1 MSAEPG
7 QAPSD
12 AASWRNRANFAFEKD
27 ERWTQVDE
35 YNVSHLHA
43 ADRKPAPELLA
54 RVQASSD
61 AAGMPAVAVSAAHGK
76 FLQIQARLVRARTIV
91 EVGML
96 GGYSTIWL
104 ASSHGEARVT
114 SIEIDEEFAAK
125 AREHFEWAGVAGQVE
140 VRVGS
145 GMDELP
151 KLVEEVRE
159 GKRPKVDLAFIDA
172 NKENN
177 LDYFNYVME
186 MAHPGTCIIVD
197 NVVRRG
203 AVVNPA
209 MKNDLR
215 VAGARRVIEG
225 VGKDKRV
232 EATVLQMVG
241 DKTYDGFLTAVV
253 LE

>member
-1 MSAEPG
+1 MSAERG

-12 AASWRNRANFAFEKD
+12 AASWRNRGNFAFEQNP
-27 ERWTQVDE
+27 RWTQVDE
-35 YNVSHLHA
+35 YNLSHLHTS
-43 ADRKPAPELLA
+43 RHKPAPELLA

-61 AAGMPAVAVSAAHGK
+61 EAGMPPIAVSAAHGK
-76 FLQIQARLVRARTIV
+76 FLQLQARLARARTIV

-104 ASSHGEARVT
+104 ASSHPEARVT
-114 SIEIDEEFAAK
+114 SVEIDEEFAAK
-125 AREHFEWAGVAGQVE
+125 AKEHFDWAGVAAQVE

-151 KLVEEVRE
+151 KLVQEVKE

-203 AVVNPA
+203 TIVDPA
-209 MKNDLR
+209 MKDDLR
-215 VAGARRVIEG
+215 IAGARRVIEG

-232 EATVLQMVG
+232 EATVLQIVG
-241 DKTYDGFLTAVV
+241 DKSYDGFLIAVV

>member
-1 MSAEPG
+1 MSAEKG
-7 QAPSD
+7 QAPTD
-12 AASWRNRANFAFEKD
+12 PASWRNRGNFAVEQD
-27 ERWTQVDE
+27 PRWTQVDE
-35 YNVSHLHA
+35 YNWSHLHA
-43 ADRKPAPELLA
+43 AGSRPDPELLG
-54 RVQASSD
+54 RVRASSA
-61 AAGMPAVAVSAAHGK
+61 AAGMPPIAVSAAHGK
-76 FLQIQARLVRARTIV
+76 FLQIQARLLRARAVV

-104 ASSHGEARVT
+104 ASSHPEARVT
-114 SIEIDEEFAAK
+114 SIEIDGAFAAK

-140 VRVGS
+140 VRVGA

-151 KLVEEVRE
+151 KLVAEVRE

-203 AVVNPA
+203 AIVDPA
-209 MKNDLR
+209 LKDDPR
-215 VAGARRVIEG
+215 IAGARRVIEG

-232 EATVLQMVG
+232 EATVLQVVG
-241 DKTYDGFLTAVV
+241 DKSYDGFLTAVV
-253 LE
+253 L